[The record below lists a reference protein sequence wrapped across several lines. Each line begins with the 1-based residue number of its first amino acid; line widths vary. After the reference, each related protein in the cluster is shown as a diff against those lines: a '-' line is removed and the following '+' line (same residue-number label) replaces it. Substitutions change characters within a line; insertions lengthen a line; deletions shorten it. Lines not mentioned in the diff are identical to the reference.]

1 MSVCDDS
8 IRPVRS
14 HKARFDGLAPPRSDP
29 NEKGV
34 KGAGVDLH
42 KGAIGAL
49 VGPGSRQSARRVAG
63 SHDG

>member
-1 MSVCDDS
+1 MSACDDQS
-8 IRPVRS
+8 TS
-14 HKARFDGLAPPRSDP
+14 HKARFVDLAPPRSNP

-49 VGPGSRQSARRVAG
+49 ARPGSLQSARRVAG